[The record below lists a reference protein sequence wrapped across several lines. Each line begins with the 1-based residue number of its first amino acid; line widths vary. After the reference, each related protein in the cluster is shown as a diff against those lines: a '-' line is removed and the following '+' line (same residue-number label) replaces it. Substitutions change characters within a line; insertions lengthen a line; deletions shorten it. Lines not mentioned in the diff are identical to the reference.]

1 MCSDLV
7 NDRTRQKA
15 FDWTVG
21 SESSSQITG
30 RDLKSR
36 NIDDDVIP
44 ALWWTTA
51 LAASTINNHR
61 GGQSLNLVGS
71 LPCVET
77 DSCIRPNDQKEFS
90 VSPAQRCQCVSRVG
104 RSTAADLDIGHIK
117 AIYRIEGGPTE
128 PKPDASGRHPRDRGF
143 LPRVVGHDHQ
153 NIVEMQAVPHLLG
166 NRNMAMMWRIEGAT
180 EDTYS
185 TLQPIMHWS

>member
-1 MCSDLV
+1 VCSDLV
-7 NDRTRQKA
+7 YHRTRQKA
-15 FDWTVG
+15 FNWTIG
-21 SESSSQITG
+21 SESSSQITR

-36 NIDDDVIP
+36 NIDDDMIP
-44 ALWWTTA
+44 ALWRTTA

-61 GGQSLNLVGS
+61 GGQSLNLIGS

-77 DSCIRPNDQKEFS
+77 DSCIRPNDQKEFP

-104 RSTAADLDIGHIK
+104 RSTAADLDIGHIE

-128 PKPDASGRHPRDRGF
+128 PKSDASGRHPRDGGF

-166 NRNMAMMWRIEGAT
+166 NSNMAMMRRIEGAT

-185 TLQPIMHWS
+185 TLQPIMH